1 MIRSVNNKAPT
12 FEDTELKTWRA
23 HGETS
28 IPFAFGVPHKITI
41 GAEYVKDELTDTANM
56 DESTL
61 TGTDANALYADA
73 FVTGDRGKST
83 SKITSAYIED
93 NLELNKNTN
102 LVLALRY
109 DHHNKSG
116 SNLSPALNLT
126 HHLNDNWT
134 LKAGVARAYKAP
146 NLYQSSNGYLLG
158 TRGQGCPIDLVPAG
172 QWCVL

>member
-28 IPFAFGVPHKITI
+28 IPFTFGVPQKITI

-56 DESTL
+56 DEGTS
-61 TGTDANALYADA
+61 TGTDANA
-73 FVTGDRGKST
+73 FVTGNRGKST

-93 NLELNKNTN
+93 NLELNENTN

-146 NLYQSSNGYLLG
+146 NL
-158 TRGQGCPIDLVPAG
+158 
-172 QWCVL
+172 